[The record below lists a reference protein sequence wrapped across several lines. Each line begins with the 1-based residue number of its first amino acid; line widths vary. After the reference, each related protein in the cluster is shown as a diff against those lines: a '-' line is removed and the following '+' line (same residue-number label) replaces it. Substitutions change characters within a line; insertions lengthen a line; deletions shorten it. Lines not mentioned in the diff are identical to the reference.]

1 MKRFALMISLLL
13 SILCMTQAKDRIVER
28 PPFLAQSS
36 SSIEIDKIVM
46 SDTVTTVYIKAFY
59 RPKYWIK
66 IATGSV
72 LKTTMATYTLSG
84 RESALHWTKSS
95 GCPNPAKPNSN

>member
-46 SDTVTTVYIKAFY
+46 SEKVTTC
-59 RPKYWIK
+59 
-66 IATGSV
+66 
-72 LKTTMATYTLSG
+72 LL
-84 RESALHWTKSS
+84 
-95 GCPNPAKPNSN
+95 

>member
-1 MKRFALMISLLL
+1 MLLGM
-13 SILCMTQAKDRIVER
+13 LCMAQAKDRIVER
-28 PPFLAQSS
+28 PPFLAQNS

-72 LKTTMATYTLSG
+72 LKDTPSG
-84 RESALHWTKSS
+84 KESVLHWTKNS
-95 GCPNPAKPNSN
+95 GCRNPAKPSSN